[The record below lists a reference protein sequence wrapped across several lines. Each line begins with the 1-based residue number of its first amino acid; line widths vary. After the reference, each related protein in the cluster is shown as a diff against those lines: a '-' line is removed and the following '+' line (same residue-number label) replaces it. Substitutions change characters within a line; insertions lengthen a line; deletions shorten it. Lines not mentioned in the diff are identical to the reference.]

1 MQYDIFSV
9 GDNIAD
15 YYPEEKRVYAGGGAY
30 NTAVIAKRLGAKAAY
45 YGVFGTDKNAKF
57 LYETLK
63 KEKVAYP
70 VNDIRK
76 GRNALS
82 IVRRQGS
89 EAVIEAVD
97 KGVYKNLKIN
107 KNVLG
112 IIKNSKIVHS
122 NIYSYFENYL
132 PKLHYKTKL
141 SFDFSYLRNRE
152 YIEDIIPRVDIAFFS
167 ESKDQED
174 PEAFLDWLSQFEL
187 EAVILTLGE
196 DGVLMQ
202 LGEEIIRE
210 KSLPVEAVDTLGAG
224 DALTAAFL
232 TSLAKNEKDYHHA
245 LAEGLKTAAKY
256 CKVRGALGVSEPR
269 EEEQIIHKNV
279 HQ

>member
-82 IVRRQGS
+82 IVRRKGS

-107 KNVLG
+107 KNVLE

-122 NIYSYFENYL
+122 NIYSYFEDYL

-141 SFDFSYLRNRE
+141 SFDFSYLRNKE
-152 YIEDIIPRVDIAFFS
+152 YIEDIISKVDIAFFS
-167 ESKDQED
+167 ESKSQED
-174 PEAFLDWLSQFEL
+174 PEAFLDWISQFEL
-187 EAVILTLGE
+187 EAVILTQGE

-202 LGEEIIRE
+202 LGEKLIRE
-210 KSLPVEAVDTLGAG
+210 KSLPVEVVDTLGAG

-232 TSLAKNEKDYHHA
+232 TYLAKNEKNYDQA

-256 CKVRGALGVSEPR
+256 CKVRGALGVSETR

>member
-1 MQYDIFSV
+1 
-9 GDNIAD
+9 
-15 YYPEEKRVYAGGGAY
+15 
-30 NTAVIAKRLGAKAAY
+30 
-45 YGVFGTDKNAKF
+45 
-57 LYETLK
+57 
-63 KEKVAYP
+63 
-70 VNDIRK
+70 
-76 GRNALS
+76 
-82 IVRRQGS
+82 
-89 EAVIEAVD
+89 
-97 KGVYKNLKIN
+97 
-107 KNVLG
+107 VLE

-122 NIYSYFENYL
+122 NIYSYFEDYL
-132 PKLHYKTKL
+132 PRLHYKTKL

-196 DGVLMQ
+196 EGVLMQ
-202 LGEEIIRE
+202 LGEELIRE
-210 KSLPVEAVDTLGAG
+210 KSLPVEVVDTLGAG

-232 TSLAKNEKDYHHA
+232 TSLAKNEKDYHQA

-256 CKVRGALGVSEPR
+256 CKIRGALGVSEPR